1 MSPTPSMP
9 PRHRAAAG
17 AGARG
22 LVALLLVLWPALICG
37 RAFADPVAHAPVW
50 QDVAQCE
57 SGGRWEANSGNGFY
71 GGLQIYQPTWV
82 SFGGLDFADR
92 ADLASAD
99 EQITVA
105 EAILRSQGWQA
116 WPTCSRRLGLYGRA
130 HAVQPGDTLQS
141 VAERFSVAGGAA
153 ELIRLNE
160 ATVAPDPLAPLA
172 PGTLVRLP

>member
-1 MSPTPSMP
+1 MSPTS
-9 PRHRAAAG
+9 PRRRAA
-17 AGARG
+17 
-22 LVALLLVLWPALICG
+22 VFVLLALWPALVAG
-37 RAFADPVAHAPVW
+37 RAVADPVAHAPVW

-57 SGGRWEANSGNGFY
+57 SGGRWDANSGNGFY

-92 ADLASAD
+92 ADLATAD
-99 EQITVA
+99 GQITVA

-116 WPTCSRRLGLYGRA
+116 WPTCSRKLGLYGRA

-160 ATVAPDPLAPLA
+160 ATVAPEPLAPLA
-172 PGTLVRLP
+172 PGTLIRLP